1 MNRLIRK
8 KFQNDMR
15 GICEKKSSLT
25 SKSNLFSLR
34 FFKNFFEVFCIM
46 HLR

>member
-25 SKSNLFSLR
+25 SKSDSEKIKPVQL
-34 FFKNFFEVFCIM
+34 EVFQEF
-46 HLR
+46 L